1 MKLFLVGSNNNA
13 KISLDNPIEGLWK
26 LLSFCFTNNIFN
38 VNDNNNKIYINE
50 NGTDFTITLT
60 NGYYDSNDLKTEIST
75 QLNASLSGTVAVS
88 LDSVNKF
95 TITDTESFKFT
106 FGSNTTGSARK
117 LLGMNAEDDSSA
129 TSHTSDTP
137 IDLNT
142 HKHIFITITEDSDRD
157 VVGTSHFSTSFI
169 VNGEGT
175 YGEIIRYNN
184 RDNFDQFVKFRY
196 TKSLKIRIHDLD
208 NNDIDL
214 NSDYTIILQ
223 KVK

>member
-26 LLSFCFTNNIFN
+26 LVSFCFTNNIFN

-60 NGYYDSNDLKTEIST
+60 NGFYDANDLKTEIST
-75 QLNASLSGTVAVS
+75 QLNASLSGTVLVS
-88 LDSVNKF
+88 LDNANKF
-95 TITDTESFKFT
+95 TITDTKSYKFT
-106 FGSNTTGSARK
+106 FGSNTTATARK

-129 TSHTSDTP
+129 NSHTSDRP

-142 HKHIFITITEDSDRD
+142 HKHIFINITENSDRD
-157 VVGTSHFSTSFI
+157 IVGTAHFSTSLI
-169 VNGEGT
+169 INGEGA

-184 RDNFDQFVKFRY
+184 HDNFDQYVKFRN
-196 TKSLKIRIHDLD
+196 TKSLKISIHDLD
-208 NNDIDL
+208 HNDIDL

-223 KVK
+223 KV